1 MSELKVLGIKFN
13 QSNNLIIEI
22 SYQMVDSAS
31 KKNIEEQLDR
41 LLSQLNDLEEAKE
54 ELSAEEYK

>member
-1 MSELKVLGIKFN
+1 
-13 QSNNLIIEI
+13 
-22 SYQMVDSAS
+22 MVDSNS

-54 ELSAEEYK
+54 ELSKEEYK

>member
-1 MSELKVLGIKFN
+1 
-13 QSNNLIIEI
+13 
-22 SYQMVDSAS
+22 MVDSAS

-54 ELSAEEYK
+54 ELSAEEYM

>member
-1 MSELKVLGIKFN
+1 
-13 QSNNLIIEI
+13 
-22 SYQMVDSAS
+22 MVDSAS

-54 ELSAEEYK
+54 ELSTEEYK

>member
-1 MSELKVLGIKFN
+1 
-13 QSNNLIIEI
+13 
-22 SYQMVDSAS
+22 MVDSAS

-54 ELSAEEYK
+54 ELSTEEYKEASCSSYIFCAVN